1 MSEKKKLLF
10 VILNLNIGGAERS
23 LLNLLSLLPP
33 EKYEIDLLLFKRE
46 GVFLEQ
52 IPSHVHL
59 LEPPEDLAR
68 LYGPVKNAGRYL
80 PVKLFGSALGKLME
94 PKLFEGR
101 IYRWK
106 HFYRRTLRT
115 LPGQWDVAA
124 AYLEGEPIYYVAD
137 FVNARKK
144 LCWIHNDYQSLP
156 LDPRYDALMFR
167 EMDQIV
173 TISTTC
179 LEVLQE
185 TFPEFTEKMR
195 LIENISS
202 SQVVRGQA
210 RAFVPEEYGSDR
222 FNILSVGRLA
232 EQKGY
237 DLAIDAAAILKGK
250 GLGFCWYIMGVGEK
264 KDELMAQI
272 DRLGVSDCVKLI
284 GARSN
289 PYPYMLHADL
299 LAQTSRWEGKSVVL
313 DEAKMIGVPIL
324 CTRYNTA
331 GNQIEDGMDGVLVP
345 VSAEGIAERIEGL
358 IRDAELRQRIIDY
371 QRAHDYDNRSE
382 LARYEQLFDEV

>member
-33 EKYEIDLLLFKRE
+33 EKYEIDLLLFKHE

-52 IPSHVHL
+52 IPPHVRVID
-59 LEPPEDLAR
+59 PPEDLKR

-80 PVKLFGSALGKLME
+80 PIKVFGSALGKLME

-101 IYRWK
+101 IYRWR
-106 HFYRRTLRT
+106 HVYRRVLRPM
-115 LPGQWDVAA
+115 PGQWDVAA
-124 AYLEGEPIYYVAD
+124 AYLEGEPIYYITE
-137 FVNARKK
+137 FVSAKRK
-144 LCWIHNDYQSLP
+144 LCWIHSDYLALQ
-156 LDPRYDALMFR
+156 LDSQHDARVFR
-167 EMDQIV
+167 KMDQIV
-173 TISTTC
+173 TISPTC
-179 LEVLQE
+179 LDVLRE
-185 TFPEFTEKMR
+185 TFPESADRMCM
-195 LIENISS
+195 LENISS
-202 SQVVRGQA
+202 SAIIRSQA
-210 RAFVPEEYGSDR
+210 QAFIPEEYESGC
-222 FNILSVGRLA
+222 FNILSVGRLTEA
-232 EQKGY
+232 KGF
-237 DLAIDAAAILKGK
+237 DLAVEAAAKLKK
-250 GLGFCWYIMGVGEK
+250 EGLHFCWYIVGNGEK
-264 KDELMAQI
+264 RDELTAQI
-272 DRLGVSDCVKLI
+272 DRLQVSDCMKLI

-324 CTRYNTA
+324 CTRYKTA

-345 VSAEGIAERIEGL
+345 VSAEGIAEGIESL